1 MRKDADRLND
11 MLEAIKS
18 IQRHTSPGRANF
30 DADELVR
37 VWCLRHLEVIGEAAA
52 RISEELRSKY
62 PSVPWR
68 EIIGMRNTLVHGYF
82 NVDWEQV
89 WNAVE
94 HDLPV
99 LKQELLAIQNS
110 ERWFI

>member
-1 MRKDADRLND
+1 MRKDDDRLND
-11 MLEAIKS
+11 MLEAIES
-18 IQRHTSPGRANF
+18 IQRHTSTGRTKF

-62 PSVPWR
+62 PAVPWR

-99 LKQELLAIQNS
+99 LQHELLAIQTS
-110 ERWFI
+110 ERGYI